1 MDKEQLLNVIVC
13 FFSCDLL
20 SNSFQIL
27 EFVWHLNTILVADFA
42 ATHGCYII
50 FNIICQ
56 HPKNSEKV

>member
-27 EFVWHLNTILVADFA
+27 EFGILEFGFPSSTCVGMALKYHFSCWLCGH
-42 ATHGCYII
+42 TRLLYYL
-50 FNIICQ
+50 
-56 HPKNSEKV
+56 